1 MLDTDDVQAEP
12 AQLQPLDTDVASEVS
27 GAESE
32 VSGRVG
38 STGALDKTDE
48 DFTREGAKAT
58 GFMGKNSDVT
68 WMQRLRHENK
78 HGDSSAVN
86 TLGQPFYTTSQ
97 GDTDLPVSESELGA
111 AVQDSSYHLNDLAIS
126 TFEAVDPFEMPT
138 QEHARSLFS
147 TYMARVHPSF
157 PVVGRINLQNQFNK
171 FLARPMNRPPQK
183 WLAIINMIFAI
194 AAKLSHLIQ
203 AEWQADDRDHIIYFT
218 RARLLSIDTDTLFNH
233 ADLQSIQIYGLMAF
247 YLMVVEQTNR
257 AWSLIGLSIRHA
269 TSLGL
274 NMRNESPDLTD
285 GLKEIRYR
293 VWWALYTLEHRL
305 CTLTG
310 RVGCIHDDHCT
321 TPLPVPVLEED
332 FETDA
337 GRRLLNSENQRG
349 MRAPSLNST
358 PPSNDA
364 AAISRSASKEDKASS
379 RSPSVQ
385 NAQQSELQWA
395 KDVTPNSALFFL
407 HYVQLCRITQA
418 TLQQLYNPQAVMGK
432 WSDLQ
437 VSMQG
442 LNQRAENWYRA
453 LPTAFDFGR
462 KQRDRDLYDARLAL
476 GFYYYSTKQIINRP
490 CLCRLDQ
497 KIPGQ
502 SEKSNEFNHASA
514 ISCVNAA
521 REQLD
526 LIPDEPNGVGLLR
539 VGPWMTMV
547 HLLVQSS
554 TVLMLELS
562 FRAHHMP
569 DQVDGVLAA
578 AKKAVRWLHALA
590 EDNLAAA
597 RAWRLCNSMLI
608 DSAKKV
614 GGTTDDMPRQPP
626 KSYYESPNSDMNMS
640 NSAGAYDTDATQSHI
655 HAKNHDFS
663 QQQLM
668 QPMTTSQMQGYA
680 NFTAF
685 DQHMH
690 YNPYFQPFNANHS
703 DLPLSQAQGQNQN
716 QNQGQGGIGY
726 ATTMPED
733 LDMNFNTYFDQNH
746 DPNAASG
753 GNTGGSGMS
762 GFG

>member
-1 MLDTDDVQAEP
+1 MLDTEDVQAESAP
-12 AQLQPLDTDVASEVS
+12 VQPMENDAASEAS

-32 VSGRVG
+32 VSGRAG

-78 HGDSSAVN
+78 HGDSSAIQSD
-86 TLGQPFYTTSQ
+86 GQPVYTASES
-97 GDTDLPVSESELGA
+97 DTNIPVSEPELGA
-111 AVQDSSYHLNDLAIS
+111 AVQESSYHLNDLAIS
-126 TFEAVDPFEMPT
+126 PFEAVDPFEMPT
-138 QEHARSLFS
+138 QEHARSLFT
-147 TYMARVHPSF
+147 TYMNRVHPSF
-157 PVVGRINLQNQFNK
+157 PIVGRINLQNQFNK

-203 AEWQADDRDHIIYFT
+203 ADWQADDRDHLIYFT
-218 RARLLSIDTDTLFNH
+218 RARLLSIDAETLFVH
-233 ADLQSIQIYGLMAF
+233 ADLQNIQIFGLMSF
-247 YLMVVEQTNR
+247 YLMASEQTNR
-257 AWSLIGLSIRHA
+257 AWSLVGISIRHA

-274 NMRNESPDLTD
+274 NMRNESPDLSD

-310 RVGCIHDDHCT
+310 RVGCILDDHCT

-337 GRRLLNSENQRG
+337 GRRLLSSEHQRS
-349 MRAPSLNST
+349 MRAPSLNSQT
-358 PPSNDA
+358 PPSTDPLLS
-364 AAISRSASKEDKASS
+364 SRSISKDEKNTS

-385 NAQQSELQWA
+385 NSQHGELDWA

-418 TLQQLYNPQAVMGK
+418 ALQHLYNPSAVMGK
-432 WSDLQ
+432 WSDIQ
-437 VSMQG
+437 TSMQA
-442 LNQRAENWYRA
+442 LNQRVENWYRA
-453 LPTAFDFGR
+453 LPPAFDFGR
-462 KQRDRDLYDARLAL
+462 KQRDRDLYEARLAL

-502 SEKSNEFNHASA
+502 SDKSHDFNHASA
-514 ISCVNAA
+514 LACVNAA
-521 REQLD
+521 REQLE

-547 HLLVQSS
+547 HLLVQSA

-569 DQVDGVLAA
+569 DQVEQILAG

-590 EDNLAAA
+590 DDNLAAA
-597 RAWRLCNSMLI
+597 RAWQLCNTMLT

-614 GGTTDDMPRQPP
+614 GASTDDMPKQPP
-626 KSYYESPNSDMNMS
+626 KHYGSPNSDMNMS
-640 NSAGAYDTDATQSHI
+640 THASVFDIETAQANI
-655 HAKNHDFS
+655 HAKNHSFS
-663 QQQLM
+663 QPQLVH
-668 QPMTTSQMQGYA
+668 PMTTSQMQGYA

-685 DQHMH
+685 DQPMQ
-690 YNPYFQPFNANHS
+690 YDPYFQPFTTDPGDMRIPQVPAQ
-703 DLPLSQAQGQNQN
+703 SQEAMRFP
-716 QNQGQGGIGY
+716 
-726 ATTMPED
+726 TTMPED
-733 LDMNFNTYFDQNH
+733 LDMNFMSNYLDQNP
-746 DPNAASG
+746 DPNDTTG
-753 GNTGGSGMS
+753 GNTRGTGMS
-762 GFG
+762 SFGQ